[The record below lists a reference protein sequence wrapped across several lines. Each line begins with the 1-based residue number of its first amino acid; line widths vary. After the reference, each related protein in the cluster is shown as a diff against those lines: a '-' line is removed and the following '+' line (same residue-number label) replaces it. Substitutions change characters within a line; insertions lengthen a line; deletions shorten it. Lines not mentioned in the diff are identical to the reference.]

1 MWLERLRRLASHQ
14 PPLPA
19 NLPARGAQGAA
30 GAREAG
36 PADNDVDR
44 EIRHYL
50 EEAEAEYRA
59 QGLTPDEARRAAR
72 LDMGA
77 PVAVREEVRAHGWES
92 VVRTAAA
99 EGVVLGGTLSA
110 NIIATGGPIAGTAVA
125 EGFDALGTRSAEQPS
140 YRCPVTV
147 YTIDSDLNGW
157 LDISGAQLDAAIAA
171 TLPESPLIGMG
182 QSFVDTGRRLDI
194 NPYYIAAHAAFDSAW
209 GTSAVATGKNNLFGY
224 GVTPSC
230 PFDCAVPF
238 NSREESISFVT
249 ALVKADYLT
258 PGGRFYTTPTLRGM
272 EPIYSGN
279 PDWAEGIAAIMN
291 LLRQNTP
298 CP

>member
-1 MWLERLRRLASHQ
+1 MRK
-14 PPLPA
+14 LPA
-19 NLPARGAQGAA
+19 ILLLTAA
-30 GAREAG
+30 VLLSLAACSEQTRRAISGWWQSSGGTAAAEGARVA
-36 PADNDVDR
+36 
-44 EIRHYL
+44 
-50 EEAEAEYRA
+50 
-59 QGLTPDEARRAAR
+59 LTAAVEAAR
-72 LDMGA
+72 TNV
-77 PVAVREEVRAHGWES
+77 P

-147 YTIDSDLNGW
+147 YTVDSDLNGW

-171 TLPESPLIGMG
+171 TVPESPLIGMG

-209 GTSAVATGKNNLFGY
+209 GTSAVATGRNNLFGY
-224 GVTPSC
+224 GVTPAC

-238 NSREESISFVT
+238 ESWAASLDFVMT
-249 ALVKADYLT
+249 LVKADYLT
-258 PGGRFYTTPTLRGM
+258 IGGRFYNRPTLAGM

-279 PDWAEGIAAIMN
+279 PKWAESIAAIMN
-291 LLRQNTP
+291 LLRQSTP